1 MAPNLIRLSDS
12 VEKAMYSRIHQ
23 CESEYS
29 VIGSDLGSSKTE
41 IYSLSDQDTA
51 SLSSF
56 QGKVENEAD
65 KVSVS
70 EQWCEDIPWCE
81 STNGKNCEK
90 LGEFYNRNLLLLPAF
105 SEFLDLH
112 LDNPQGFYLFG
123 HAELLFL
130 HFNFLLTQK
139 SSSLRIVIVI
149 SLILQI

>member
-81 STNGKNCEK
+81 STNGKNSEK
-90 LGEFYNRNLLLLPAF
+90 LGEFYMNVQC
-105 SEFLDLH
+105 S
-112 LDNPQGFYLFG
+112 QILF
-123 HAELLFL
+123 
-130 HFNFLLTQK
+130 
-139 SSSLRIVIVI
+139 
-149 SLILQI
+149 

>member
-1 MAPNLIRLSDS
+1 
-12 VEKAMYSRIHQ
+12 MYSRIHQ

-81 STNGKNCEK
+81 STNGKNSEK
-90 LGEFYNRNLLLLPAF
+90 LGEFYMTQCAGAIFNL
-105 SEFLDLH
+105 D
-112 LDNPQGFYLFG
+112 
-123 HAELLFL
+123 
-130 HFNFLLTQK
+130 QK
-139 SSSLRIVIVI
+139 FRSLNCFF
-149 SLILQI
+149 

>member
-81 STNGKNCEK
+81 STNGKNSEK
-90 LGEFYNRNLLLLPAF
+90 LGEFYTNMYI
-105 SEFLDLH
+105 DL
-112 LDNPQGFYLFG
+112 FYKYTKVF
-123 HAELLFL
+123 HRVMPIVYKSSTYL
-130 HFNFLLTQK
+130 HFWNP
-139 SSSLRIVIVI
+139 RI
-149 SLILQI
+149 SP